1 MDPISP
7 TIASSVAGSSQA
19 ERQAVRDTRRAAET
33 ENRRFHLNPEGLEA
47 PVDEVTLAEAVRS
60 IKGNSHEE
68 SHEDRQEHALYGPD
82 GAPSQGPR
90 PSLDLKG

>member
-7 TIASSVAGSSQA
+7 TIASSLAGSAQA

-47 PVDEVTLAEAVRS
+47 PVDEVAIAEAVRS
-60 IKGNSHEE
+60 TKGNSHEE
-68 SHEDRQEHALYGPD
+68 SHEDRQEHPTYGPD
-82 GAPSQGPR
+82 GAPTSDAR